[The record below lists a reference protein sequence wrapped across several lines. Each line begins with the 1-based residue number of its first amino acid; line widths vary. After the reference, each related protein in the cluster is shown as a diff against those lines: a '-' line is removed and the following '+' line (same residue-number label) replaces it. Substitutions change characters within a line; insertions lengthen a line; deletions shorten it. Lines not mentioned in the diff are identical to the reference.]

1 MFLKHEYI
9 FTEYLEQ
16 NRKNR
21 IFRIGFSTTH
31 YLKTINSDYLFV
43 LHSLSLGIFIQQ
55 LIYTEYCVRYWK
67 HTNTPV
73 KIRPDSAS
81 KSLVSLTSLRV
92 PVSTV
97 QHLIVP
103 SVQYLLLSLNL
114 LVDVSFLFGRSA
126 TCKQCDIVLPMF
138 SSYYRKL

>member
-16 NRKNR
+16 NRRNR
-21 IFRIGFSTTH
+21 IFRIGFSTTY
-31 YLKTINSDYLFV
+31 YLKTILQILTICSTFTFTRHIYLV
-43 LHSLSLGIFIQQ
+43 VN
-55 LIYTEYCVRYWK
+55 YTEYCVRYWK

-92 PVSTV
+92 PVSTI
-97 QHLIVP
+97 QYLIVP
-103 SVQYLLLSLNL
+103 SLQYLLLSLSL
-114 LVDVSFLFGRSA
+114 LVDISFLFGRCA
-126 TCKQCDIVLPMF
+126 TCKQCDTVLPLF